1 MRIHALEFKLA
12 GVQPSLIFKGFP
24 RPLPISTALNHPS
37 DLLPNH
43 GLRGA
48 SGRPS
53 LSQRGPQFLKI
64 GQESGTDQ
72 AQCLQIETICWVCAL
87 SSTAPSLPGQRNIG
101 LRTPGGGGGFLGW
114 GLPTPDTPSRA
125 ACRGEMAAPYPVPLI
140 APPTFV
146 YPPPSHKEAYS
157 VRTGHQVTLL
167 CDLGQVTSSFWASV
181 CEMRS

>member
-1 MRIHALEFKLA
+1 MFWSSSLQASTPASFSKVSPLHS
-12 GVQPSLIFKGFP
+12 PS
-24 RPLPISTALNHPS
+24 PLALNHPS

-43 GLRGA
+43 GLRGV

-87 SSTAPSLPGQRNIG
+87 SSTAPSLPGQRNIE
-101 LRTPGGGGGFLGW
+101 LRTPGRGGCFLGW

-125 ACRGEMAAPYPVPLI
+125 ACRGGMAAPYQVPLT
-140 APPTFV
+140 APPTSV
-146 YPPPSHKEAYS
+146 YPPPTFPQGGSQCVDWS
-157 VRTGHQVTLL
+157 SG
-167 CDLGQVTSSFWASV
+167 DLAV
-181 CEMRS
+181 